1 MLEPM
6 NNPDFDKMK
15 QQCQNQRECMEMLQ
29 LLVDGE
35 ASPEQKENFL
45 VHHLEECMPC
55 YKNYHLEVAIRQLL
69 KNKCTGQAPQELI
82 DSIKA
87 KVISNLA
94 GNGR

>member
-1 MLEPM
+1 MS
-6 NNPDFDKMK
+6 NPDFDKMK
-15 QQCQNQRECMEMLQ
+15 QECQNQRECMIMLQ
-29 LLVDGE
+29 LIIDGE

-45 VHHLEECMPC
+45 MHHLEECMPC
-55 YKNYHLEVAIRQLL
+55 YKSYHLEVAIRE
-69 KNKCTGQAPQELI
+69 QELI